1 MKARPYPQWISRL
14 FIFAMTMLAF
24 TGMLQMPLAKRYALT
39 TLPGMAWTGDFFL
52 VHKLHYLLAAL
63 LLFVAAVAVVN
74 WFLEW
79 RNRLVLTRL
88 GLARALILA
97 GILVSGGLR
106 VYRNLPGVTLHPDA
120 VMVIEWV
127 HLGLVMVMGVVALAA
142 LIRKSSAYAKW
153 K

>member
-1 MKARPYPQWISRL
+1 MKARPYPKWISVL
-14 FIFAMTMLAF
+14 FIFAMTMLAL
-24 TGMLQMPLAKRYALT
+24 TGMFQMPLAKRYALT

-52 VHKLHYLLAAL
+52 VHKLHYLFGAL
-63 LLFVAAVAVVN
+63 LLFVVAVAAVN

-79 RNRLVLTRL
+79 RARLTLTRL
-88 GLARALILA
+88 GAVRAAILA

-127 HLGLVMVMGVVALAA
+127 HLCLAMAMGVAALVA
-142 LIRKSSAYAKW
+142 LIRKGSAYAKW